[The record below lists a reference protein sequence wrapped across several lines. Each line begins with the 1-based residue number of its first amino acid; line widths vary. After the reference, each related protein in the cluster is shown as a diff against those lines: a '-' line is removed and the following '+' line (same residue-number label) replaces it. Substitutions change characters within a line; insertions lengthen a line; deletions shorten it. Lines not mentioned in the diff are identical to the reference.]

1 MIMFGIVACL
11 RGLHEMW
18 SATSWG
24 ERTVRPLPS
33 IRMRA
38 LHGNWFYV
46 AVISNGVVGLWG
58 IALLVL
64 KKKVDRS
71 FNWATGVAVAA
82 MLIQVGLGLLVYQQ
96 GHRPANDFHLFYGF
110 VILFTFTFA
119 YLYRAQMS
127 KRPALSWGLLLLFV
141 MGLGLR
147 AWSNVN

>member
-11 RGLHEMW
+11 GGLHEMW

-71 FNWATGVAVAA
+71 FNWATGVAVVA

>member
-1 MIMFGIVACL
+1 MVAGHL
-11 RGLHEMW
+11 A
-18 SATSWG
+18 S
-24 ERTVRPLPS
+24 RP
-33 IRMRA
+33 MRS

-46 AVISNGVVGLWG
+46 AVISNGLVGLWG
-58 IALLVL
+58 LGLLAL
-64 KKKVDRS
+64 KKPVTKV
-71 FNWATGVAVAA
+71 FNWATGVAVVA

-96 GHRPANDFHLFYGF
+96 GHRPDNDFHLFYGF

-119 YLYRAQMS
+119 YIYRAQMS

>member
-1 MIMFGIVACL
+1 MCF
-11 RGLHEMW
+11 
-18 SATSWG
+18 ATSRG
-24 ERTVRPLPS
+24 ERTVRALPS

-71 FNWATGVAVAA
+71 FNWATGVAVVA

-141 MGLGLR
+141 MGLGLQ
-147 AWSNVN
+147 AWSNVS